1 MPKDLVSTTEE
12 KVPVRINPT
21 TTTGKPAQLDGKAVL
36 TIISGGATYTEA
48 TQEEID
54 QYAAD
59 GKPGLVGFVVSEDIP
74 GTSSY
79 QVSGDADL
87 GSGVTTIV
95 DGGTYVYNDP
105 QAANLGL
112 EADAAVPK

>member
-21 TTTGKPAQLDGKAVL
+21 TSTGKPAQLDGKAVL
-36 TIISGGATYTEA
+36 SITSGNATAAEA

-59 GKPGLVGFVVSEDIP
+59 GKPGLVGFVVSEDTA
-74 GTSSY
+74 GTSTY

-87 GSGVTTIV
+87 GEGVTNIV
-95 DGGTYVYNDP
+95 DGGVYTYNNP
-105 QAANLGL
+105 FAANLGL